1 MRMFSFQK
9 VVISIINNIYRSYT
23 DYHYSFQRFVS
34 VTNMGHNGR
43 LGNQLFQ
50 YAAARAYSIKYNLPI
65 LLPID
70 KYNRLVEFQPSCR
83 FVKRKYLENASKV
96 VYNENSFSF
105 DINFFNQNQKY
116 DLNGLF
122 QTERY
127 FSTIRK
133 TLLKEIKPKKKSTT
147 EYCKNYINKLKREY
161 PGKEIVALHNRRGD
175 NVPSKKEYSSL
186 NLGVFLND
194 KERFHPLMNLDYFY
208 RAMQMIENC
217 IFLVFSD
224 TDEDIEWCK
233 KRIKGDNIFFSKGH
247 DDLTDLML
255 MKYCDHNIISNSS
268 YSWWGAWLNENPGK
282 KIFAPKVWFGQEYD
296 HLDTSDLIP
305 GGWKII

>member
-9 VVISIINNIYRSYT
+9 VVKTIINNIYRYYT

-34 VTNMGHNGR
+34 VTNMGHKGR

-50 YAAARAYSIKYNLPI
+50 YAAARAYSIKHNLPI

-70 KYNRLVEFQPSCR
+70 KYNRLLEFQPSCR
-83 FVKRKYLENASKV
+83 FVKKKYLENASKV

-133 TLLKEIKPKKKSTT
+133 ILLKEIKPKKVSTN
-147 EYCKNYINKLKREY
+147 EYCKNYIKKLKREY
-161 PGKEIVALHNRRGD
+161 PNKEIVALHNRRGD

-186 NLGVFLND
+186 DLGVFRSD

-208 RAMQMIENC
+208 RAMQMFDNC

-224 TDEDIEWCK
+224 TDEDVEWCK
-233 KRIKGDNIFFSKGH
+233 KNFKGDNCFFQRNMMI
-247 DDLTDLML
+247 L
-255 MKYCDHNIISNSS
+255 
-268 YSWWGAWLNENPGK
+268 
-282 KIFAPKVWFGQEYD
+282 
-296 HLDTSDLIP
+296 LI
-305 GGWKII
+305 